1 MNLSTIR
8 SPYTKTNQKKQ
19 KKKTLLNMDP
29 EMVDKNITW

>member
-19 KKKTLLNMDP
+19 KKTLLNTDP

>member
-8 SPYTKTNQKKQ
+8 SPYTKTNQK

>member
-8 SPYTKTNQKKQ
+8 SPYTKTNQ

>member
-8 SPYTKTNQKKQ
+8 SPYTKTNQKK